1 MFPSI
6 VENLSLIQNAGIPTS
21 TDSTANLQESSMKLE
36 SQSDGKDYSII
47 ITKLYII
54 ILLS

>member
-21 TDSTANLQESSMKLE
+21 TDSTASLQESSMKLE

-47 ITKLYII
+47 TTKL
-54 ILLS
+54 